1 VIVLERDEVLAV
13 GARLAA
19 EAERFW
25 ALGWMPATSG
35 NLSEVLRRDPLLLAV
50 TASGR
55 DKGEL
60 RPDDVAVV
68 DAAGAVVHVPGLESV
83 RPSAEAGLHARVAV
97 ATGARSVVHLHTQ
110 HAVEAARRWPDGVV
124 LGDLELLKALDRG
137 AHGDTVRVPVIPNS
151 QDMDELGDRFDDVHD
166 AAVPAVLIAGHG
178 SYTWGSD
185 ALQARWR
192 TEALDWLL
200 GSALRVA

>member
-1 VIVLERDEVLAV
+1 MTLPGREELLTV

-19 EAERFW
+19 EAARFS
-25 ALGWMPATSG
+25 ALGWMRATSG
-35 NLSEVLRRDPLLLAV
+35 NLSEVLRREPLLLAV

-68 DAAGAVVHVPGLESV
+68 DASGEAVQMPGIGPT
-83 RPSAEAGLHARVAV
+83 RPSAEAGLHAHVAAV
-97 ATGARSVVHLHTQ
+97 TGARSVVHVHTLN
-110 HAVEAARRWPDGVV
+110 AVEAAHRWPKGVV
-124 LGDLELLKALDRG
+124 LQDLEMLKALDRG
-137 AHGDTVRVPVIPNS
+137 AHGDVVRVPVIANS
-151 QDMDELGDRFDDVHD
+151 QDMDELGVRFERVYDG
-166 AAVPAVLIAGHG
+166 VPAMLVAGHG
-178 SYTWGSD
+178 AYVWGAD

-200 GSALRVA
+200 GAALRAG